1 MFNRYEIVGMRG
13 NQEIRN
19 SYFKTL
25 KALPERR
32 SLGQNVYE
40 SLRKAIVRGD
50 IIPESRLVETHV
62 ADAFGISRT
71 PVREAIHKLERESLL
86 RKNPAGGF
94 YVAELTRAD
103 IEETFGIRSV
113 LESYA
118 ARLAAVKHRE
128 EDLLPLDEKI
138 SEYQKYLDR
147 GEMKALLRINT
158 EFHDLLYALSRS
170 PRLIRMINDLKDQI
184 YRFRQVILKVEK
196 MARASNHDHR
206 LMLQYIRKRDED
218 RVESLVK
225 EHILRGQEV
234 VLREFDSQQMK

>member
-1 MFNRYEIVGMRG
+1 MAGVRG
-13 NQEIRN
+13 NQQIEN

-40 SLRKAIVRGD
+40 SLKRAIVRGD
-50 IIPESRLVETHV
+50 LAPESRLVEIRV
-62 ADAFGISRT
+62 ADALGISRT

-94 YVAELTRAD
+94 FVAGLTKAD

-118 ARLAAVKHRE
+118 ARLAAIKHRE
-128 EDLLPLDEKI
+128 EDLAPLDEKI
-138 SEYQKYLDR
+138 AEYQKYLDR
-147 GEMKALLRINT
+147 GDKKTLLRVNT
-158 EFHDLLYALSRS
+158 EFHDLLYALSQS
-170 PRLIRMINDLKDQI
+170 PRLIKIINDLKDQI
-184 YRFRQVILKVEK
+184 YRFRQVILEVES
-196 MARASNHDHR
+196 MARTSNRDHR
-206 LMLQYIRKRDED
+206 LMLKYIRKRDSD

-234 VLREFDSQQMK
+234 VLKEFDIQDMK